1 MIVLITSLRD
11 IVTESIVGIIVV
23 FMVLASLLVV
33 FSLLGRII
41 NYMSR
46 LRMKREGRNVK
57 GVKRMNSYEVAAV
70 SYALHLYL
78 SELHDEESNIIT
90 LKRVDNKYSPWN
102 SKVYGL
108 NEQ

>member
-1 MIVLITSLRD
+1 
-11 IVTESIVGIIVV
+11 
-23 FMVLASLLVV
+23 
-33 FSLLGRII
+33 
-41 NYMSR
+41 
-46 LRMKREGRNVK
+46 MKREGRNVK

-78 SELHDEESNIIT
+78 SELHDEESNVIT